1 MKNFF
6 PEGTK
11 FNHKGFKWIAM
22 KQSEKD
28 WGNALYQKYQIW
40 YCKKTWFTITCRYH
54 VREERLT
61 WEVSRFEPAKT
72 RAQAAAK
79 AACNTREALDAYVDL
94 LARYGDEIERTQAKM
109 ILKKKGH
116 INILEKSDAK
126 TK

>member
-6 PEGTK
+6 PQGTK
-11 FNHKGFKWIAM
+11 FNHKGFIWIAGA
-22 KQSEKD
+22 QSEKD
-28 WGNALYQKYQIW
+28 WGNAMYQKYQVW
-40 YCKKTWFTITCRYH
+40 YCKKTWFTLTCRYH

-61 WEVSRFEPAKT
+61 WEVSRYEMTKT
-72 RAQAAAK
+72 RAGAASL
-79 AACNTREALDAYVDL
+79 AASNTREALDGYVDL

-116 INILEKSDAK
+116 INLLEQSDVK